1 MPVELDSFD
10 VIIGMDCFSKYH
22 AVIVCD
28 EKLVRIPFGNEMPT
42 IQCDRSDGRSESRLN
57 IISCTKTQQY
67 IHKGCH
73 VFLACITEKKKEKKP
88 KDKRL
93 EDVPVLSSQLQEL
106 SDKVFIR
113 PSSSP
118 CGASIL
124 VVKKKDGSFRMCID
138 YRELNKLTVKNQLPS
153 TQDDILIYSRSKEEH
168 EENLKLSLEF
178 LKKEEFQGI
187 HVNSA
192 KIESIKDWAT
202 PMTPTEIR
210 QFLGLAGYHRRFI
223 KGFSKIAYPM
233 TKLTQKNVKF
243 EWEEKKEAAFQLLKR
258 KLCSALIL
266 PLPKVT
272 ENFVVYYDAS
282 HKGLGVVLMQR
293 DKVIAYASRQ
303 LKVHEKNYTTYNL
316 ELGVMV
322 FALMIWRHYLYDT
335 KYTMFTDHKIL
346 QHILV

>member
-22 AVIVCD
+22 AVTVCD

-42 IQCDRSDGRSESRLN
+42 IQCDRSD
-57 IISCTKTQQY
+57 
-67 IHKGCH
+67 
-73 VFLACITEKKKEKKP
+73 
-88 KDKRL
+88 
-93 EDVPVLSSQLQEL
+93 
-106 SDKVFIR
+106 
-113 PSSSP
+113 
-118 CGASIL
+118 
-124 VVKKKDGSFRMCID
+124 
-138 YRELNKLTVKNQLPS
+138 
-153 TQDDILIYSRSKEEH
+153 DDILIYSRSKEEH

-243 EWEEKKEAAFQLLKR
+243 EWEEKEEAAFQLLKR

-293 DKVIAYASRQ
+293 DKILNAQLRQ
-303 LKVHEKNYTTYNL
+303 LKRRMLRNKIFMAWTRSLRLFLMEPAVL
-316 ELGVMV
+316 ETGVV
-322 FALMIWRHYLYDT
+322 
-335 KYTMFTDHKIL
+335 
-346 QHILV
+346 ILVAQQADIATYVNKWLMCSKLKVEYQKPSGLLVQPGIP